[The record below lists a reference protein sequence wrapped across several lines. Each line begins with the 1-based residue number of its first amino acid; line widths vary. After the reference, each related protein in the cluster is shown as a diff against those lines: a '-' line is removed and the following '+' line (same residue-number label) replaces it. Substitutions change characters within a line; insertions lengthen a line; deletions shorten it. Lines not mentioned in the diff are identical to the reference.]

1 MARRASKSSKGKK
14 KKDTMSINSFDKKWL
29 IGGGVATFLAVVAI
43 TMVLIWY
50 YTEPVVARVN
60 NVALRA
66 SDIAAELLQAEE
78 MYAQMYE
85 MFFPEAIELDF
96 DWEIQE
102 GVTMGRMIKEDA
114 VRQAAFTVVYLQMA
128 SDLGVVVSP
137 MESDMIEA
145 EINQFISEVGP
156 QAFEAELQAMGFTTR
171 GQLVTMLESHQIF
184 DNLLTYILNSPE
196 EFAQFEQFMPE
207 EEVASDDRTAEALAL
222 LARLEA
228 GEDFDQLMW
237 TYNEDPGMHTNPDGY
252 TFTSGQMVPPFE
264 NATRM
269 LEVGEV
275 SGLVESDFGIHII
288 QRVEPDPEVFFG
300 EDSEVLGAKHI
311 LLMHPEEPA
320 TLEQRM
326 ISAIQEGLRERAN
339 EANIVFTNALDRLE
353 LGR

>member
-128 SDLGVVVSP
+128 SDLGVVVW
-137 MESDMIEA
+137 
-145 EINQFISEVGP
+145 V
-156 QAFEAELQAMGFTTR
+156 
-171 GQLVTMLESHQIF
+171 
-184 DNLLTYILNSPE
+184 
-196 EFAQFEQFMPE
+196 
-207 EEVASDDRTAEALAL
+207 
-222 LARLEA
+222 RLC
-228 GEDFDQLMW
+228 
-237 TYNEDPGMHTNPDGY
+237 
-252 TFTSGQMVPPFE
+252 
-264 NATRM
+264 
-269 LEVGEV
+269 LEVV
-275 SGLVESDFGIHII
+275 
-288 QRVEPDPEVFFG
+288 RVLIDIAPLCGVCK
-300 EDSEVLGAKHI
+300 V
-311 LLMHPEEPA
+311 
-320 TLEQRM
+320 
-326 ISAIQEGLRERAN
+326 
-339 EANIVFTNALDRLE
+339 
-353 LGR
+353 